1 MVKKRIFDKPT
12 LTEKLINGAQNLEI
26 HVIPD
31 TSTGDNYQERKRK
44 VKIDMMPISDIIK
57 SIVVLI
63 ISSIIGLGF
72 DALGATETNIV
83 AVYILG
89 VLVIS
94 VITTNRLCGF
104 LASAVCVVVF
114 NFFFTTPRLTFMFDD
129 SNYIVT
135 FLIMFIVSLLAGTL
149 ASRLKRSAKQ
159 ASTCSV

>member
-1 MVKKRIFDKPT
+1 M
-12 LTEKLINGAQNLEI
+12 INGAQNLEI

-114 NFFFTTPRLTFMFDD
+114 NFFLQRL
-129 SNYIVT
+129 V
-135 FLIMFIVSLLAGTL
+135 
-149 ASRLKRSAKQ
+149 
-159 ASTCSV
+159 